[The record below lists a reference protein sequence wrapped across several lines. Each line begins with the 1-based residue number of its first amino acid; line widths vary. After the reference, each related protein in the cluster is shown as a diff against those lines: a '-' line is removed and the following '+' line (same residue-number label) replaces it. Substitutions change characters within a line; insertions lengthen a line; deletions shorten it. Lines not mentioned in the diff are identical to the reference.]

1 VIKNLLRLQGGSIV
15 AKYTLAQSMTMD
27 IARPDLKRSR
37 RNRRVMYI
45 GVGLIVIL
53 GVTVALAR
61 LKPAA
66 PLVDKST
73 IYTDVV
79 KRGPM
84 LRDMRG
90 LGTLVPETIQVVPAM
105 TDGRVEQRLLLAG
118 SPVKPD
124 TLLLILSNPVLEQD
138 AQNSDFEVK
147 NAEAEYKDLKA
158 TLENQLMDLRTKAA
172 QVSSD
177 FRQASL
183 EQQTNQM
190 LFDQGL
196 TADVILK
203 ESAVKAEELGK
214 QNVLAQQE
222 VTTFANSIND
232 QLGVQ
237 ENKVEEQRALAGL
250 KHSQVAKLQVRAGIG
265 GVLQEVPVEVGQ
277 EVTPGAVLARVAQP
291 SQLKAE
297 LKIAETQAKDIL
309 LGQKAMVDTHN
320 GIIPGHVIRIDP
332 SVQNGTRTVDIK
344 LDGTLPTGAVP
355 DLSVEGTIEIERLA
369 DVLYVGRPVHGEPNS
384 TISLFKLN
392 ADGTEAVRVPVQL
405 GQVSVNEVQIVKGLQ
420 VGDRVILSDMSAQ
433 DSYDRL
439 RLD

>member
-1 VIKNLLRLQGGSIV
+1 MS
-15 AKYTLAQSMTMD
+15 MD

-37 RNRRVMYI
+37 RNRRFVYV
-45 GVGLIVIL
+45 GVGLIVVL
-53 GVTVALAR
+53 GVTVGLAR

-66 PLVDKST
+66 PTVDKST

-84 LRDMRG
+84 LRDVRG
-90 LGTLVPETIQVVPAM
+90 LGTLVPETIQVVPAT
-105 TDGRVEQRLLLAG
+105 TDGRVEQRLLLPG

-124 TLLLILSNPVLEQD
+124 TLLLILSNPVLEED

-147 NAEAEYKDLKA
+147 NAEAEYKNLKA

-172 QVSSD
+172 QMSSD
-177 FRQASL
+177 SRQASI
-183 EQQTNQM
+183 EEQTNQK
-190 LFDQGL
+190 LFAQGL

-222 VTTFANSIND
+222 VATFANSIND

-237 ENKVEEQRALAGL
+237 ENKVEEQRALAAL
-250 KHSQVAKLQVRAGIG
+250 KHSQVAKLQVRSGIS

-297 LKIAETQAKDIL
+297 LKIAETQVKDIL

-320 GIIPGHVIRIDP
+320 GIIPGHVVRIDP

-344 LDGTLPTGAVP
+344 LDGPLPTGAVP
-355 DLSVEGTIEIERLA
+355 DLSVEGTVEIERMA
-369 DVLYVGRPVHGEPNS
+369 DVLHVGRPVHGEPDS

-405 GQVSVNEVQIVKGLQ
+405 GHVSVNEVEIVKGLHA
-420 VGDRVILSDMSAQ
+420 GDRVILSDMSAQ
-433 DSYDRL
+433 DGYDRV

>member
-1 VIKNLLRLQGGSIV
+1 
-15 AKYTLAQSMTMD
+15 MD

>member
-1 VIKNLLRLQGGSIV
+1 
-15 AKYTLAQSMTMD
+15 MTMD

>member
-1 VIKNLLRLQGGSIV
+1 MIKNLLRLQGGSIV